1 MRKRLGLSIWV
12 SNAYLRRRPS
22 HATCHESAKTFLQIH
37 DAIGKSVY
45 GLGKHIQQRLA
56 VIVPDGPTDC
66 NEVLKLRPAEP
77 IRTSRENTCGIQAYL
92 FRCELG
98 CNAPHQWRW
107 GRPFEGVED
116 GDAEGCNQTDT
127 QSTNSTTNSNSQA
140 ATINSRKH

>member
-1 MRKRLGLSIWV
+1 MQHVMKVQKHKYKFMI
-12 SNAYLRRRPS
+12 
-22 HATCHESAKTFLQIH
+22 
-37 DAIGKSVY
+37 IGKGVY

-107 GRPFEGVED
+107 ADLSKVWRMAMPK
-116 GDAEGCNQTDT
+116 
-127 QSTNSTTNSNSQA
+127 A
-140 ATINSRKH
+140 ATKPMHRALIAQPTAIVRPPPLTAESTSKFTSQHIP